1 MEQAKRFE
9 SALRNLSAA
18 ALASSELPRS
28 LMMSQSGNVEVFYAP
43 FDYVNPN
50 ARLVLVGITPGVQQ
64 AMNAIRSCHREL
76 ADGANLATAL
86 RKAKGDGSFSG
97 ALRGNLIRL
106 LDSLGVQHWLEIPS
120 CASLFDTHMDL
131 VHFTSALKYPVLV
144 DGTNYSGR
152 QPAMTRDSRLLAEL
166 ERWLPEE
173 LAQLERPLIVPLG
186 DSVAGAI
193 DHLAN
198 RGSIDAQQVL
208 RGLPHP
214 SGANAER
221 IAYFIGSK
229 PRAKLSVKVDPDKLD
244 AAREQALRAIA
255 KLLQGRF
262 VSRGIEMPQ

>member
-1 MEQAKRFE
+1 
-9 SALRNLSAA
+9 
-18 ALASSELPRS
+18 
-28 LMMSQSGNVEVFYAP
+28 MMSQSGNVEVFYAP
-43 FDYVNPN
+43 FDYVNPS
-50 ARLVLVGITPGVQQ
+50 ARLVLVGITPGMQQ

-76 ADGANLATAL
+76 AGGADLASAL

-120 CASLFDTHMDL
+120 CASLFDTHIDL

-144 DGTNYSGR
+144 GGANYSGR
-152 QPAMTRDSRLLAEL
+152 QPAMTRDARLLAEL

-173 LAQLERPLIVPLG
+173 LAQIDRPLIVPLG
-186 DSVAGAI
+186 ESVAGAI

-198 RGSIDAQQVL
+198 RGAIDAQHVL

-221 IAYFIGSK
+221 IAYFIGGK
-229 PRAKLSVKVDPDKLD
+229 PRSRLSGKVDPDKLD
-244 AAREQALRAIA
+244 AAREQALGSIA
-255 KLLQGRF
+255 KLLGGRCDAK
-262 VSRGIEMPQ
+262 RMEIPR